1 MPIVNERKYRAMPL
15 MAGVADAENQFL
27 VRGYATT
34 FSDPYVLFTF
44 EGKTYYE
51 EIAPDA
57 IDERTDMSDVIFQ
70 YDHQG
75 MVFARMSNNSLS
87 IACDDHGLLVEADLS
102 RTADAR
108 NMKENITSGMVK
120 DMSWAFIVDGQE
132 FDKDTLTRK
141 ITHIKKIFDVSAVS
155 IPANPNTEI
164 GAARSLLDGA
174 VERDMQEVL
183 EMEASID
190 EEIRKQESK
199 RKLIQILTNL

>member
-1 MPIVNERKYRAMPL
+1 MPIVNNREYRAMPL
-15 MAGVADAENQFL
+15 MTGVADNENQYL

-34 FSDPYVLFTF
+34 FADRYFLFSF
-44 EGKTYYE
+44 DGVDYYE
-51 EIAPDA
+51 EVAPEA

-70 YDHQG
+70 YDHAG

-87 IACDDHGLLVEADLS
+87 IGSDEHGLLVEADLS

-108 NMKENITSGMVK
+108 NMRENIASGMVK

-132 FDKDTLTRK
+132 FDRETNTRK

-164 GAARSLLDGA
+164 GVARSFING
-174 VERDMQEVL
+174 EIEKDMQELL
-183 EMEASID
+183 EREA
-190 EEIRKQESK
+190 K
-199 RKLIQILTNL
+199 RKRLEILLNL